1 MILLEDSFLIMHV
14 NDCKRKNN
22 YACVECLMRSLIC
35 KIMPPIIAF
44 AVKFFKFRF
53 AVFGLRDLIDR
64 SPREQNIRVY
74 APSTRKFKDH
84 GLHDVVELLLHMRD
98 GNRHSGVQFW

>member
-1 MILLEDSFLIMHV
+1 
-14 NDCKRKNN
+14 
-22 YACVECLMRSLIC
+22 
-35 KIMPPIIAF
+35 MPPIIAF

-84 GLHDVVELLLHMRD
+84 NLQDTVELILHMRD
-98 GNRHSGVQFW
+98 GNRHLGVLLTNVR